1 MSTISSFL
9 GLQIAQSALASNQLA
24 MDVTGHNVANA
35 NTTGYSRQSPV
46 FDQGTPLNYPN
57 AGEVG
62 TGVNISTIKRYRDSF
77 IDSEVRT
84 ATSSQSYYNTSSTLL
99 QQVQTALAEPSSN
112 GLQTSLQ
119 NFFTAFQSLSTNPSD
134 LSTRQLAVSD
144 SQNLIFSYQNL
155 YSSITGLRNQ
165 LNSSL
170 STLSTNV
177 NTIAQN
183 IYTLNQQIAV
193 VNASGQQPNDLMDQR
208 DSLVNQLSQL
218 VNVNY
223 TTDKSGNLLVS
234 IGGHSLVSTSGYDSL
249 SVIPDTSNP
258 SDPNDSTSQPMSKLV
273 WSSDGM
279 NASVSGGQIGA
290 TLDMRDNNLV
300 SYMNQLNSQAT
311 SLMSAVNNLNSQGY
325 PLNSTSLVSDINPT
339 LNFFTGSSITTMGI
353 DSRIVN
359 NPSLIGASATGGS
372 GDGQIAQAIANLQNE
387 NIYGSPTNQT
397 SVSGSVLPVQYLS
410 STGYNLSSAN
420 TDVGTSGIYN
430 LDFSKATAAQRT
442 LTVQLGGLASQSI
455 IIDPNTYTQIASA
468 GTPPSPT
475 TSLIDQIN
483 SKIMA
488 NSALTSTPHAIEDS
502 PSTLN
507 LALGSATAA
516 QRTLTING
524 STITADAANYNSV
537 NDLISNINTQIA
549 ANSSLSGHVQAYND
563 GGLLGFKV
571 LDSTASLS
579 VSGDTSGL
587 MGFSST
593 GVQNATVTP
602 LIQAYQDGNLLAF
615 KLVDNLQG
623 NTPIQ
628 DSTFQGSSF
637 MASGLQALAFPT
649 AVGSSVT
656 FPLNVST
663 TSNATLNF
671 TINNASSPTTI
682 SIPTGSYTSVDSL
695 ASAWNSAF
703 SSSSL
708 SGQVYAENN
717 NGKLAFYT
725 PSLGISSL
733 TVAGDGTQG
742 FDSTGV
748 TNSAQSDSNLY
759 NFAMYGST
767 ANGVDPRA
775 RTLSIISTNT
785 LTDQSTTSNIYLP
798 SGSYSN
804 SASIASELNT
814 LYGGSGMPLNGITVG
829 TNGEALT
836 FNSTSQNQSIRVL
849 GDYTSALG
857 FNSYDGSSTVANAY
871 IGMTSNIGTQG
882 QQASTNYTDQS
893 NVVTLLQNQQQSV
906 EGVSMDEEMTNLI
919 QYQTAYSASA
929 RVINTINSMLDKLI
943 NSTG

>member
-46 FDQGTPLNYPN
+46 FVQNNPLDYPN
-57 AGEVG
+57 SGEVG

-77 IDSEVRT
+77 IDAQIRT

-112 GLQTSLQ
+112 GLQTGLQ

-134 LSTRQLAVSD
+134 LSTRQLVISD

-155 YSSITGLRNQ
+155 YTSIIGLRNQ

-223 TTDKSGNLLVS
+223 TTGQSGNLLVS

-258 SDPNDSTSQPMSKLV
+258 SDPNNSTSQPMSKLV

-279 NASVSGGQIGA
+279 SASVSGGQIGA

-300 SYMNQLNSQAT
+300 SYMNQLNTQAT
-311 SLMSAVNNLNSQGY
+311 SLMSAVNNLNLQGY
-325 PLNSTSLVSDINPT
+325 PLNSSSLVSDISPT

-359 NPSLIGASATGGS
+359 NPGLIGASATGGS

-387 NIYGSPTNQT
+387 NIYGSPVSQT

-420 TDVGTSGIYN
+420 VDVGSSGIYN
-430 LDFSKATAAQRT
+430 LDFSNATTAQRT
-442 LTVQLGGLASQSI
+442 LTIQLGGLASQSI
-455 IIDPNTYTQIASA
+455 VIDPNTYTQIASA

-488 NSALTSTPHAIEDS
+488 NSALTSTPHAIENS

-524 STITADAANYNSV
+524 SNITVDASNYNSV

-571 LDSTASLS
+571 LDSTSSLS
-579 VSGDTSGL
+579 VSGDTSAML
-587 MGFSST
+587 GFSST
-593 GVQNATVTP
+593 GVQNATATP

-623 NTPIQ
+623 STPIQ

-637 MASGLQALAFPT
+637 MTSGLQALAFPT
-649 AVGSSVT
+649 VIGTTAPS
-656 FPLNVST
+656 LNIVT

-671 TINNASSPTTI
+671 SLNAGSPVAL
-682 SIPTGSYTSVDSL
+682 SIPTGTYSSVDSL
-695 ASAWNSAF
+695 VSAWNAAF

-708 SGQVYAENN
+708 NGRVYAENI
-717 NGKLAFYT
+717 NGNLAFYT
-725 PSLGISSL
+725 PNLGISSL
-733 TVAGDGTQG
+733 TVTGDGTQG
-742 FDSTGV
+742 FGSTGV

-785 LTDQSTTSNIYLP
+785 LTGQSTTSNIYLP
-798 SGSYSN
+798 SDSYSN
-804 SASIASELNT
+804 STSIASKLNA
-814 LYGGSGMPLNGITVG
+814 LYGGSGMPLNSITVG

-836 FNSTSQNQSIRVL
+836 FNSTNPNQSIRVL
-849 GDYTSALG
+849 GEYTSVLG
-857 FNSYDGSSTVANAY
+857 FNNYDGSSTVANAY
-871 IGMTSNIGTQG
+871 IGMTSSIGTQG
-882 QQASTNYTDQS
+882 QQASTNYTNQS